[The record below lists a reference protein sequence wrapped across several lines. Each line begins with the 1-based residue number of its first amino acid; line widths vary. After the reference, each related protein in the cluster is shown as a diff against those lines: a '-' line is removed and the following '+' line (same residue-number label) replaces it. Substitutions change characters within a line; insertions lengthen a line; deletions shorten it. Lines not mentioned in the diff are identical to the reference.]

1 MAEMT
6 TRIADLPQENITMQ
20 LTPVQ
25 TQPGV
30 PGFVSGAAQNTYI
43 PMNIH
48 QNPYGQ
54 GQPDIMSNPQYQHKL
69 DVPFPNNLSPDQQSM
84 VANYPKQ
91 NLPSRDIRVD
101 PSEYTNDEQ
110 TRVNYIPQSI
120 KKDYIQEHEQDK
132 QQERDKHKQQG
143 HRERLIDT
151 ILNKIQT
158 PLFIAILYFIFQMPI
173 VNTMLYKS
181 FKMLNLYGE
190 DGNMNTYGLVLKS
203 LLFGFLFY
211 SSTYLIE
218 YISEL

>member
-1 MAEMT
+1 MAETT

-20 LTPVQ
+20 MPVQ
-25 TQPGV
+25 SPSI

-54 GQPDIMSNPQYQHKL
+54 GQPDVMANPQYQNKL
-69 DVPFPNNLSPDQQSM
+69 DVPFPNNLTPDQQSM
-84 VANYPKQ
+84 VMNYPKQ

-101 PSEYTNDEQ
+101 PTEYTHDEQ
-110 TRVNYIPQSI
+110 SRANYIPQTYY
-120 KKDYIQEHEQDK
+120 KDYIQEDEEETEK
-132 QQERDKHKQQG
+132 IVDKHKKKQ
-143 HRERLIDT
+143 HRERLIDI

-173 VNTMLYKS
+173 VNTLLYKS
-181 FKMLNLYGE
+181 FKIMNLYGE
-190 DGNMNTYGLVLKS
+190 DGNMNIYGSFLKS
-203 LLFGFLFY
+203 ILFGCLFY
-211 SSTYLIE
+211 FSTIIID